1 MLKSVFVL
9 NSDWRESDFR
19 ENLLAQTRT
28 LGLTPTVFYPIF
40 DGENVNSSIA
50 FSLAD
55 AQNLL
60 VQGKKKELLF
70 GIISKFESICADF
83 VIVVGEIL
91 PLLDEEIARN
101 LAAPVLASPA
111 NAYKSNLIDFTHVNG
126 ADEITNAVCEC
137 ATPLKFEMSL
147 LAKARKLNRTVVLPE
162 SDDERILQAAKILL
176 ESGAVRIILLGD
188 PEKIA
193 KNASKFELDLNNS
206 NLKIIDPANN
216 EYAGDFT
223 TTLYELRKH
232 KGMSEDEAAKL
243 MKDRTY
249 FGTMLVY
256 KGFAHAM
263 VSGAG
268 TTTAQTI
275 RPALQFVKTKPG
287 ISTVSGAF
295 IMCLKDRIQIFADC
309 AICPNPTADEL
320 AGIAL
325 ATAQTARNFGLEP
338 RVAVLSYSTGESG
351 KGADVDFVREV
362 VKKARALDSNL
373 NIDGPMQ
380 FDAATDP
387 ATAAKK
393 APNSEVAGK
402 ANVFIFPNLN
412 CGNICYKAVQRSA
425 NALAIGPILQG
436 LNKPVNDLSR
446 GCTVADVVNT
456 VLISALQGG
465 E

>member
-1 MLKSVFVL
+1 
-9 NSDWRESDFR
+9 
-19 ENLLAQTRT
+19 
-28 LGLTPTVFYPIF
+28 
-40 DGENVNSSIA
+40 
-50 FSLAD
+50 
-55 AQNLL
+55 
-60 VQGKKKELLF
+60 
-70 GIISKFESICADF
+70 
-83 VIVVGEIL
+83 
-91 PLLDEEIARN
+91 
-101 LAAPVLASPA
+101 
-111 NAYKSNLIDFTHVNG
+111 
-126 ADEITNAVCEC
+126 
-137 ATPLKFEMSL
+137 
-147 LAKARKLNRTVVLPE
+147 
-162 SDDERILQAAKILL
+162 
-176 ESGAVRIILLGD
+176 
-188 PEKIA
+188 
-193 KNASKFELDLNNS
+193 
-206 NLKIIDPANN
+206 
-216 EYAGDFT
+216 
-223 TTLYELRKH
+223 
-232 KGMSEDEAAKL
+232 
-243 MKDRTY
+243 
-249 FGTMLVY
+249 
-256 KGFAHAM
+256 M